1 MRGFPMLNLFIALL
15 LSGGVVFPLV
25 WRQTHSST
33 PAAAARAPEPKGVEL
48 KVPAHVSLRF
58 VHPPAKVKL
67 TGGGAMLHEWNAPS
81 GLLLEESVLLPL
93 SDNRVAAGLEIEWPA
108 GTPAANNVVVSIE
121 PQGAQSWKDT
131 FFSDAGAV
139 DEIIEFDL
147 RP

>member
-1 MRGFPMLNLFIALL
+1 MRGFPMLNLLLALL
-15 LSGGVVFPLV
+15 LSGSVVFPLV
-25 WRQTHSST
+25 WRQNHRPT
-33 PAAAARAPEPKGVEL
+33 PADSAPPLEPETIGQ

-58 VHPPAKVKL
+58 VHPPALVKL
-67 TGGGAMLHEWNAPS
+67 TGGDAILHEWKAPH
-81 GLLLEESVLLPL
+81 GLVLEESLALPL

-108 GTPAANNVVVSIE
+108 GTPEANNVVVNIE
-121 PQGAQSWKDT
+121 PRGAQSWKDT